1 MSEQPTQILP
11 DPAATPGTT
20 SARTRRPRWV
30 RVLLWT
36 LIPLVV
42 LIVLLVVADIAARA
56 YAEQRVSSEI
66 EKSLPAEISGDVH
79 VHIGGVSVLQ
89 QYLAGSFQRVELDA
103 PELTV
108 KGAPLSASIVATGVP
123 TDFSKPISAATG
135 TLSIS
140 QASLNK
146 LVTIPGATGDITLGD
161 GVLGYKGSIDLLG
174 LPVGYS
180 VTATPKAA
188 GKEVLLQPDKASLDT
203 GSGADV
209 NLTRLLQALTD
220 RGPFPV
226 CAAQYLP
233 DGVQVSDIAITPG
246 HATVTLTAHDFVMDE
261 KFLGSK
267 GSCT

>member
-1 MSEQPTQILP
+1 MSDQPTDILP
-11 DPAATPGTT
+11 DPATTPAGT
-20 SARTRRPRWV
+20 SPRARRPRWT

-36 LIPLVV
+36 LIPLAV
-42 LIVLLVVADIAARA
+42 LAVLVVAADVAVRA

-66 EKSLPAEISGDVH
+66 EKKLPSNIAGDVQ
-79 VHIGGVSVLQ
+79 VHIGGVSVIQ
-89 QYLAGSFQRVELDA
+89 QYLSGSFERVELDA
-103 PELTV
+103 PKLTV
-108 KGAPLSASIVATGVP
+108 DGTPISASVIATGVP
-123 TDFSKPISAATG
+123 ADFSKPIADATG

-161 GVLGYKGSIDLLG
+161 GVIGYRGSIDLLG

-180 VTATPKAA
+180 VTATPTAH
-188 GKEVLLQPDKASLDT
+188 GDTVLLQPGTASLDT
-203 GSGADV
+203 GSGSNV

-233 DGVQVSDIAITPG
+233 KGVNVSDIAVTTG
-246 HATVTLTAHDFVMDE
+246 HATVTLTASGFVLDE
-261 KFLGSK
+261 AFLRSK
-267 GSCT
+267 GSCS

>member
-1 MSEQPTQILP
+1 MSDQPTEIVP
-11 DPAATPGTT
+11 EPAATAGT
-20 SARTRRPRWV
+20 SPARTRRPRWV
-30 RVLLWT
+30 RVLLRV
-36 LIPLVV
+36 LIPLAV
-42 LIVLLVVADIAARA
+42 LAVLLVVADVVARA

-66 EKSLPAEISGDVH
+66 EKNLPAEVKGDVN

-103 PELTV
+103 PKLTV
-108 KGAPLSASIVATGVP
+108 QGAPLSASIVATGVP
-123 TDFSKPISAATG
+123 ADFSKPISHATG

-140 QASLNK
+140 QSSLNT

-161 GVLGYKGSIDLLG
+161 GVIGYKGSIDLLG

-188 GKEVLLQPDKASLDT
+188 GDTVLLQPGKASLDT
-203 GSGADV
+203 GSGSDV
-209 NLTRLLQALTD
+209 SLTRLLQALTD

-233 DGVQVSDIAITPG
+233 DGVEVSDIAVTPG
-246 HATVTLTAHDFVMDE
+246 HATVTLTASDFVMGE
-261 KFLGSK
+261 KFLHSK
-267 GSCT
+267 GSCS